1 MKATILS
8 LESCDWP
15 GLLPTP
21 NVTEAEA
28 IKAKIESQPRTT
40 VGLTERPLSIYAT
53 HRGSVLYLENG
64 ATIYRMN
71 PPEWCNGHAA
81 GPTSDPEAC
90 LVFSNGEGFRAQVE
104 FGA

>member
-8 LESCDWP
+8 LTPCDWP

-28 IKAKIESQPRTT
+28 IRERIESQSRTT

-64 ATIYRMN
+64 ASIYRWN
-71 PPEWCNGHAA
+71 PPEWCNGHAS
-81 GPTSDPEAC
+81 GPDGPEEC
-90 LVFSNGEGFRAQVE
+90 LVSHNGEWFKANVE